1 MLALRFD
8 ISSYNTMR
16 YAIGSTL
23 MVAIVMITEWPLG
36 YILPV
41 LALSFLASG
50 APSPALKAGILYFLA
65 ITMTM
70 LFGLWLTKK
79 LLPYPIVLLLSMS
92 LVIFA
97 ITFTKNPIFSP
108 FVKTFMLIA
117 CLLVPILGLL
127 MKEIAMVVTF
137 SLIFNAAMAII
148 MVWVVFFLFPFRQN
162 EPQAASTGK
171 GVNSVE
177 ISRSIRYKTAIRST
191 IVIMPLAITY
201 MLFNWTSS
209 VLTLIFV
216 AILGLQPAFQK
227 GLKAGGAMVLGNT
240 LGGLV
245 AIVCY
250 EMMTAVPQMLF
261 FLMLVLAV
269 GLIFGR
275 KVFSGKPAASLYGM
289 AFSTFLLIICSSV
302 LSDSTD
308 AGEKVWERVILI
320 FLAVLYVA
328 AVFAIINAFE
338 KKDEQA

>member
-1 MLALRFD
+1 M
-8 ISSYNTMR
+8 
-16 YAIGSTL
+16 GSTL
-23 MVAIVMITEWPLG
+23 LVAIVMLTQWPLG

-41 LALSFLASG
+41 LALSFLATG
-50 APSPALKAGILYFLA
+50 GPSPAMKSGIMYFLA
-65 ITMTM
+65 IAMTM

-79 LLPYPIVLLLSMS
+79 LLPYPIVLLLTMS
-92 LVIFA
+92 LVIFG
-97 ITFTKNPIFSP
+97 ITFTKHPVFSS

-127 MKEIAMVVTF
+127 MKEVALVVTF

-148 MVWVVFFLFPFRQN
+148 LVWMVFFLFPYQKN
-162 EPQAASTGK
+162 LAIQKEGKK
-171 GVNSVE
+171 GVATSEV
-177 ISRSIRYKTAIRST
+177 SRSDRYKTAIRST
-191 IVIMPLAITY
+191 IVIMPLAIAY

-216 AILGLQPAFQK
+216 AILGMQPAFQK

-250 EMMTAVPQMLF
+250 EMMNVVPQLPF
-261 FLMLVLAV
+261 FLLLILTV
-269 GLIFGR
+269 GLMFGR

-320 FLAVLYVA
+320 FLAVVYVA
-328 AVFAIINAFE
+328 SVFAILNSFE
-338 KKDEQA
+338 KKS